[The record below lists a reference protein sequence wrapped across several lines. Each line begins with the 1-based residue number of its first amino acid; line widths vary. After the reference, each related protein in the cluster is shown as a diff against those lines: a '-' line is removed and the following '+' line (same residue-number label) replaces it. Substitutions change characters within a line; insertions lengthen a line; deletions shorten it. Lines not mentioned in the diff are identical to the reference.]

1 MPVDLSLYCDN
12 HIEWDYTTTN
22 DVSGITIDNSRVS
35 TLEYKSNDYVTIG
48 TILNDW
54 SPTKHF
60 NCKRCGAPNQIDV
73 CEYCGSAAEE

>member
-1 MPVDLSLYCDN
+1 MPVDLDFSCNN
-12 HIEWDYTTTN
+12 HIEWDYTATG
-22 DVSGITIDNSRVS
+22 DVSGITIDNSGIS
-35 TLEYKSNDYVTIG
+35 TLEYNPNKYVTIG
-48 TILNDW
+48 TVLNDW